1 MFHFACF
8 IPSFI
13 RDDSHFYA
21 TEWLREAKA
30 EVEAE
35 ARCGNRF
42 YATEWLREAKAEAEA
57 EARCGRRFCATEW
70 LREAKAEAEAEAGC
84 DLCTTERLREA
95 EAEAE
100 AEAGCDLCTT
110 ERLRE
115 AEAEVGGLEH
125 DDQDLALPA
134 FARTAVP
141 LTSTSRAGGLCR
153 SWASKGVCGSSLKC
167 CTEKTAQTAALRF
180 LPSPCFF
187 FTAFVT

>member
-1 MFHFACF
+1 MLQVVSHFACF
-8 IPSFI
+8 I
-13 RDDSHFYA
+13 RDDSRFCA
-21 TEWLREAKA
+21 TEWLREVEA

-35 ARCGNRF
+35 AG
-42 YATEWLREAKAEAEA
+42 
-57 EARCGRRFCATEW
+57 CGRRFCATEW
-70 LREAKAEAEAEAGC
+70 LREAEAEAGCRLCTTEWLREAECCLCTTEWLRREAEAEAG
-84 DLCTTERLREA
+84 
-95 EAEAE
+95 
-100 AEAGCDLCTT
+100 GF
-110 ERLRE
+110 
-115 AEAEVGGLEH
+115 EH

-141 LTSTSRAGGLCR
+141 LTSTSRAGGSCR